1 MKKIYFLSCLITLYQ
16 IERNEI
22 RYYNCIL
29 IASNDTRLNKINA
42 YLKHKYSFQHK
53 SQYTWHNGINN
64 VFFGMHP
71 PQPKI
76 VKLPN

>member
-1 MKKIYFLSCLITLYQ
+1 MKKIYFLSCLISLYQ

-42 YLKHKYSFQHK
+42 YLNIAFNIRANIH
-53 SQYTWHNGINN
+53 GI
-64 VFFGMHP
+64 ME
-71 PQPKI
+71 
-76 VKLPN
+76 